1 MNSAA
6 HPGDRL
12 VDFVDGRLD
21 AAGAGIVRAHLDV
34 CDACRAVEAELR
46 NAVAASAVLRD
57 EAIEMPADLL
67 ASVSRALDAETPRR
81 NVVAGAAVARIHPL
95 LRGIVAAAAAAA
107 LVMLYLQVGTPPR
120 ALDAPAQAA
129 RDFGAVASRSL
140 PLAIQTSDAAV
151 LERYFADTPGP
162 RVRVIDLAMMDIVL
176 EGGARYSLAGHAS
189 ALYSYRTPSGAR
201 LVCQMY
207 DGLLSDL
214 PPPQDVRDENG
225 FRFQIYKRG
234 SVTLVFWQEGELV
247 CVLASEL
254 PASEVVALAVAKA
267 MAPA

>member
-1 MNSAA
+1 
-6 HPGDRL
+6 
-12 VDFVDGRLD
+12 
-21 AAGAGIVRAHLDV
+21 
-34 CDACRAVEAELR
+34 
-46 NAVAASAVLRD
+46 
-57 EAIEMPADLL
+57 
-67 ASVSRALDAETPRR
+67 
-81 NVVAGAAVARIHPL
+81 
-95 LRGIVAAAAAAA
+95 
-107 LVMLYLQVGTPPR
+107 
-120 ALDAPAQAA
+120 
-129 RDFGAVASRSL
+129 VASRSL
-140 PLAIQTSDAAV
+140 PLALQTSDAAV

-225 FRFQIYKRG
+225 FRFQIYKRA